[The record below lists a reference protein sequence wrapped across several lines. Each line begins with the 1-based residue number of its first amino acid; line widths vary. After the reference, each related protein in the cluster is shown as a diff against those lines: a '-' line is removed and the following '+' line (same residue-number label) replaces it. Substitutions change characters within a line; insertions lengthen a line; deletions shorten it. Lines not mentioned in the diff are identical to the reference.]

1 MGLFSGFLDDE
12 GVALYGVEPA
22 GEGVEVPGRH
32 AATMTK
38 GTDGT
43 LHGMATVVLQ
53 EEDGEPSPVHS
64 IASGLDYPGIGPQH
78 AHLRESG
85 RVEYVSVTDAQT
97 LDAFSALCR
106 LEGIIPALESSH
118 AIVHAMKLAREMGED
133 GIVVANL
140 SGRGDN
146 DVDYVAE
153 YLAEHPRS

>member
-38 GTDGT
+38 GTPGT
-43 LHGMATVVLQ
+43 LHGMATTVLQ
-53 EEDGEPSPVHS
+53 DESGEPSAVHS
-64 IASGLDYPGIGPQH
+64 IASGLDYPGVGPQH
-78 AHLRESG
+78 AYLASLG
-85 RVEYVSVTDAQT
+85 RVTYVTATDDEC
-97 LDAFSALCR
+97 LDAFSTLSR
-106 LEGIIPALESSH
+106 VEGIIPALESSH
-118 AIVHAMKLAREMGED
+118 AIVHAMKLARELGED

-140 SGRGDN
+140 SGRGDK